1 MGADPC
7 VSPEPKYDRCMPGP
21 ITVAVLNSN
30 DDVVEMLRF
39 ALENAGFVVVSAHI
53 DAIRRGESSLS
64 DFVGEHDPQVIVYDL
79 VPPYD
84 RSWRFLQHLRDA
96 PNLQG
101 RRFVITSTNAQ
112 KAIELSGG
120 AQHIYEI
127 LGKPYDI
134 NAIVRAVQGAAG
146 GDLPKDLRKV

>member
-1 MGADPC
+1 LLDLETL
-7 VSPEPKYDRCMPGP
+7 SGP

-39 ALENAGFVVVSAHI
+39 ALENVGFVVVSAHI

-64 DFVGEHDPQVIVYDL
+64 DFVDEHDPQVIIYDL

-84 RSWRFLQHLRDA
+84 RSWRFLRHLRAA

-101 RRFVITSTNAQ
+101 RHFVITSTNAQ
-112 KAIELSGG
+112 KAIELSGE
-120 AQHIYEI
+120 AQHVYEI

-146 GDLPKDLRKV
+146 GELPKDLRKV

>member
-1 MGADPC
+1 MLDLETL
-7 VSPEPKYDRCMPGP
+7 SGP

-39 ALENAGFVVVSAHI
+39 ALENVGFVVVSAHI

-64 DFVGEHDPQVIVYDL
+64 DFVDEHDPQVIIYDL

-84 RSWRFLQHLRDA
+84 RSWRFLRHLRAA

-112 KAIELSGG
+112 KAIELSGE
-120 AQHIYEI
+120 AQHVYEI

-146 GDLPKDLRKV
+146 GELPKDLRKV

>member
-1 MGADPC
+1 LLDLETL
-7 VSPEPKYDRCMPGP
+7 SGP

-39 ALENAGFVVVSAHI
+39 ALENVGFVVVSAHI

-64 DFVGEHDPQVIVYDL
+64 DFVDEHDPQVIIYDL

-84 RSWRFLQHLRDA
+84 RSWRFLRHLRAA

-112 KAIELSGG
+112 KAIELSGE
-120 AQHIYEI
+120 AQHVYEI

-146 GDLPKDLRKV
+146 GELPKDLRKV